1 MLEIYAFYIFDRR
14 GTCMLY
20 HEWAAAPGAER
31 SATRPDPKLVFG
43 LLFSLK
49 QLAAKLSPQQ
59 APSQGQ
65 GAAAQPAGPP
75 AQASEALSEL
85 SPGNVNSFSTS
96 NSALHQFETASG
108 LRFVLVSGKCK
119 EHLHKDVQ
127 AALRHVYA
135 ELFVNTLVKNPQ
147 YKPGELITNAAFTR
161 QLDRYMIGVAKRFA

>member
-1 MLEIYAFYIFDRR
+1 MLEIYAFYVFDRR

-59 APSQGQ
+59 APPQ
-65 GAAAQPAGPP
+65 GAAPNPSGQS

-96 NSALHQFETASG
+96 NFALHQFETASG

-147 YKPGELITNAAFTR
+147 YKPGEVITNAAFIKL
-161 QLDRYMIGVAKRFA
+161 LDRYMIGVAKRFA